1 MRKRVILMAAAA
13 LCACMCHNT
22 MTFAED
28 SEEAAQQLLHDVSGT
43 YEELFPVICDPQYD
57 SLWLEDCTAIVGE
70 EMAPMCADMLKSACV
85 GTLYGP
91 EAAEAY
97 ADDPEN
103 AQFDCF
109 FINGVSRFVFDGN
122 HISGTDE
129 NGEEVFGYDYTYSGP
144 LSIAGMMDGYLYET
158 DAEEAG
164 EFRYFF
170 MLPDTPGSTYHIEFR
185 YGSDAEALA
194 QYDEGAYAYWL
205 AAGFPA
211 DHDEQL
217 VEDVIAL
224 FTEENLA
231 GMGEEAAQ
239 EAVSEA
245 AGSAAEDMTEAAE
258 SAAALEI
265 GTADELAAFA
275 ESVTDGSA
283 DGYAGQR
290 VVLTDDID
298 CSGLT
303 WQPIGTMD
311 LSDMS
316 NMSCMFQG
324 IFDGQGHTISNVT
337 FETDE
342 PVCGAGVIG
351 MSVGEVMNLTV
362 ENVKI
367 ICSNDFSMAIGGVIG
382 YNMGSVHD
390 VTLTGKNEI
399 AGVNCTGGICGGN
412 MGYVSNC
419 IVEDAAIQVL
429 GDNDFSD
436 GRIIQNDVAECGGLV
451 IGGSFGGMID
461 NCTAKGTVVAQ
472 GIEPVGLGGVA

>member
-1 MRKRVILMAAAA
+1 MRKRVILMATAA

-258 SAAALEI
+258 SAA
-265 GTADELAAFA
+265 
-275 ESVTDGSA
+275 
-283 DGYAGQR
+283 
-290 VVLTDDID
+290 
-298 CSGLT
+298 
-303 WQPIGTMD
+303 
-311 LSDMS
+311 
-316 NMSCMFQG
+316 
-324 IFDGQGHTISNVT
+324 
-337 FETDE
+337 
-342 PVCGAGVIG
+342 
-351 MSVGEVMNLTV
+351 
-362 ENVKI
+362 
-367 ICSNDFSMAIGGVIG
+367 
-382 YNMGSVHD
+382 
-390 VTLTGKNEI
+390 
-399 AGVNCTGGICGGN
+399 
-412 MGYVSNC
+412 
-419 IVEDAAIQVL
+419 
-429 GDNDFSD
+429 
-436 GRIIQNDVAECGGLV
+436 
-451 IGGSFGGMID
+451 
-461 NCTAKGTVVAQ
+461 
-472 GIEPVGLGGVA
+472 